1 MNSSS
6 RTKKSSAAKKIQR
19 IVRNRT
25 RKKKD
30 AIRKI
35 QKIIRGNRTR
45 KSVTGKKV
53 KKLSQTA
60 KLKER
65 VFNNSGSTVGWG
77 SEASLLLR
85 SVRELKK
92 DKRLGINLSP
102 IKEIVEKQKGKQ
114 LNIRATKLQNIMK
127 NLIRRKKMQRDI
139 ALEWFSNTSDIKKAI
154 DRNDTCYTKQKIKKN
169 AIVRCIVN
177 YLYKTE
183 GDVDV
188 LEFDRLLTTFKIFLV
203 LSENRH
209 YSYNKRLYRTIIK
222 KKNLELILNLL
233 SKKFLKTILYDI
245 RIQIKYL
252 LNGESEERD
261 IMLENMDILKNS
273 NNLSNQSNYLQSS
286 LTHIPREWTLSDN
299 SKRKHNME
307 EKKENEDSSSRM
319 TADNITPES
328 LKTTTKKELIEQAL
342 NILFPNKNKTIAQ
355 YKILN
360 FIFGARGTRKKWKKE
375 TLDSLRVISS
385 RELKKKDVN
394 FWNDIIY
401 KSNMRKLFK
410 NFDKVQISLMIK
422 INNEYSD
429 YSDYTNDIL
438 DMVNEYNNTDYDKS
452 HLNDRDWTGYIIF
465 NREIF
470 ENYTNTGNNIE
481 DLNDFI
487 NFAERIINNKFSD
500 YISDMEINFEYDDE
514 TYESGTFIF
523 DPEYGKLVPTFP
535 DENINS

>member
-1 MNSSS
+1 
-6 RTKKSSAAKKIQR
+6 
-19 IVRNRT
+19 
-25 RKKKD
+25 
-30 AIRKI
+30 
-35 QKIIRGNRTR
+35 
-45 KSVTGKKV
+45 

-127 NLIRRKKMQRDI
+127 NLMRRKKMQRDI

-470 ENYTNTGNNIE
+470 ENYTNTGDNIE

-514 TYESGTFIF
+514 TYESGTF
-523 DPEYGKLVPTFP
+523 
-535 DENINS
+535 

>member
-1 MNSSS
+1 MNNSS

-65 VFNNSGSTVGWG
+65 VFNNSGTNVGWG
-77 SEASLLLR
+77 NEASLLLR

-470 ENYTNTGNNIE
+470 ENYTNTGDNIE

>member
-1 MNSSS
+1 MNNSS

>member
-127 NLIRRKKMQRDI
+127 NLMRRKKMQRDI

>member
-127 NLIRRKKMQRDI
+127 NLMRRKKMQRDI

-470 ENYTNTGNNIE
+470 ENYTNTGDNIE